1 MNIND
6 NFFLLQILCSYRIEN
21 VFSDGFITIM
31 YNHLEYMSIRQLLF
45 IPDVL
50 NSHFPVDSSI
60 VQIPTF
66 KIDHKLVTLVH
77 VRILSQNGYL
87 GEDINKLIVL
97 SFQVI
102 RNGI

>member
-50 NSHFPVDSSI
+50 NSHLPVESI

-66 KIDHKLVTLVH
+66 KIDHKVVTLVH
-77 VRILSQNGYL
+77 VRILSQNGFL

-102 RNGI
+102 RNRI